1 MGRPKGGTNHSYSQD
16 FKLSIVQEI
25 INGLS
30 TNESAKLHDI
40 NKSVIRRWV
49 KEYRTSGASALE
61 PKRKPGNPLAKYS
74 RRKELSEVERLTYE
88 LALAHKEIAELKKA
102 RYKEWRD
109 AQEKK

>member
-1 MGRPKGGTNHSYSQD
+1 MGRPKGGTNRTYSKE
-16 FKLSIVQEI
+16 FKMNIVQEI
-25 INGLS
+25 VNGLS
-30 TNESAKLHDI
+30 VYESAKLHEI

-49 KEYRTSGASALE
+49 KEYRASGESALE

-74 RRKELSEVERLTYE
+74 KRKELSEVERLTYE
-88 LALAHKEIAELKKA
+88 LALAQKEIAELKKA